1 MFLKIAVMKFALNE
15 IRIRREPFIVIT
27 LGHIQTCMI
36 PEVFVFIIFVM
47 LTCFHLT
54 FFWRKIQRA
63 DENLPFWTSFFSS
76 ATSFLEGSTLNF
88 SSPNKLEHVQPIK
101 RESSFPII
109 KVKNVLDKQE
119 WFRINKTEIVAKDY
133 PEVTPKLP
141 QRPKLPCPQFVLN
154 TSILAFKMPCPP
166 SCPACFQV
174 ALLLSCLASTLY
186 CFQSVPKVFMALQ
199 WPKIFMVLPLPKIFM
214 ALLWLKI
221 FMALQW
227 PKIFMA
233 LTWPK
238 YLWPFYRVFKLDL
251 SETKHLLGHQKCT
264 FKS

>member
-119 WFRINKTEIVAKDY
+119 WFRLNKTEIVAKDY

-141 QRPKLPCPQFVLN
+141 PRPKLPCPQVVLIRS
-154 TSILAFKMPCPP
+154 TLASQMPCPQIVLLVSKLP
-166 SCPACFQV
+166 CFQV
-174 ALLLSCLASTLY
+174 ALLPSCTAFKVSQK
-186 CFQSVPKVFMALQ
+186 CPK
-199 WPKIFMVLPLPKIFM
+199 P
-214 ALLWLKI
+214 LWLSNG
-221 FMALQW
+221 
-227 PKIFMA
+227 
-233 LTWPK
+233 PK
-238 YLWPFYRVFKLDL
+238 YLWPSHGPKSLWPSCGSKSLWLSNGPKYLWPSHGQNIYGPSTGCSNSIWAKLN
-251 SETKHLLGHQKCT
+251 TY
-264 FKS
+264 